1 MSAFRS
7 AYPPGRHDDSV
18 FRCWRRAK
26 QWTQLLP
33 CVLAVLLAGCG
44 DPTGGRQAISG
55 TITLKGKP
63 LGEGV
68 IEFFPQG
75 DSVSQLA
82 TKSGALI
89 KDGKYQIP
97 KDKGLTP
104 GRYKVVI
111 TAGDRNTPDLPAD
124 APPGPTKTVLSKER
138 IPEDYNVNTKQ
149 FVEVTTTGPNQ
160 FDYAIP

>member
-1 MSAFRS
+1 VSPFRS
-7 AYPPGRHDDSV
+7 AYPAGRPDDSAS
-18 FRCWRRAK
+18 RRWRRARR
-26 QWTQLLP
+26 WARLLP
-33 CVLAVLLAGCG
+33 CVAAAFLAGCG

-55 TITLKGKP
+55 TVTLKGEP
-63 LGEGV
+63 LDEGV

-75 DSVSQLA
+75 DSVGERA

-97 KDKGLTP
+97 KDKGLMP

-111 TAGDRNTPDLPAD
+111 TAGDRTTPDLPPD
-124 APPGPTKTVLSKER
+124 APPGPTKTSLSKER
-138 IPEDYNVNTKQ
+138 IPADYNKETKQ
-149 FVEVTTTGPNQ
+149 FVEVTKKGPNR